1 MGPTQTYAA
10 DKARIRSELLRLAR
24 AGKLT
29 YYGVLGAS
37 VGKPARWTLWKTV
50 LDEISLETP
59 KSDPDITFLVLN
71 ASSGWPGQIGF
82 SPTAGK
88 PTPKQKAHAQ
98 QEINRI
104 FERYCPG
111 KRAPILPQPKR

>member
-1 MGPTQTYAA
+1 MSATLNYAA
-10 DKARIRSELLRLAR
+10 DKARIRSELMKLAH

-59 KSDPDITFLVLN
+59 KPDPDITFLVLN
-71 ASSGWPGQIGF
+71 AKTGWPGQIGF
-82 SPTAGK
+82 SPTGGK
-88 PTPKQKAHAQ
+88 PTPAQKAQAQ
-98 QEINRI
+98 NELDRI
-104 FERYCPG
+104 FQRYCPG
-111 KRAPILPQPKR
+111 KPTPILPQPKR